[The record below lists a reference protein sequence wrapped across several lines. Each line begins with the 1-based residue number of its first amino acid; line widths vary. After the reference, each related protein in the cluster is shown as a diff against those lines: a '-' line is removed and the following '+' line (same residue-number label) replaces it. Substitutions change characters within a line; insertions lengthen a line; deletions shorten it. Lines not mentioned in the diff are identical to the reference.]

1 MNNKRQGENKSMKDI
16 WMDSEV
22 GKKDKKINKK
32 KLIITS
38 IIILIVVLCIV
49 IIGLYCTNKQ
59 CREWIDKNVLRKEV
73 VQDKV
78 NTIDLNE
85 SQYTNIYAFNKYIGI
100 LNKTKFTIYSN
111 TGSEEKT
118 LEIQVSNPIFSSANR
133 FLAIAE
139 NKGRKL
145 YVITDKEISWE
156 AELEGD
162 IVQVYVNKNGYV
174 AVVIADTNHKAVIKM
189 FDSQGKPKFKT
200 FLASTRAVDVSI
212 SNDNKYLAIAEI
224 DTSGTTIQ
232 SGVKVISIDKATTDP
247 TNSLENT
254 YKSESN
260 KLITS
265 IKYQEKN
272 KLVCMY
278 TDSIHEIEEGQDITL
293 IDNNNKKVI
302 FQSINLSNNICS
314 IEEKSSG
321 LFTADSLVN
330 IINVG
335 NKEEKQYTA
344 DSIAKEMY
352 TYGNIIALNLGTE
365 IEFINTDGWLVKR
378 YVANQEITNIVVS
391 DSIAGIIYRDKIEII
406 NL

>member
-1 MNNKRQGENKSMKDI
+1 MKDI
-16 WMDSEV
+16 WIESEV

-49 IIGLYCTNKQ
+49 MVGLYCTNKQ

-73 VQDKV
+73 IQDKV
-78 NTIDLNE
+78 ATIDLKENQN
-85 SQYTNIYAFNKYIGI
+85 SNIYAFNKYIGI
-100 LNKTKFTIYSN
+100 LDKTKFTIYSS

-139 NKGRKL
+139 NKGRKF

-156 AELEGD
+156 AEVEGN
-162 IVQVYVNKNGYV
+162 IAQVHVNKNGYV
-174 AVVIADTNHKAVIKM
+174 AVVIVDTSYKSVIKM
-189 FDSQGKPKFKT
+189 YNPQGKEMFNT
-200 FLASTRAVDVSI
+200 YLSSTRAVDVSI
-212 SNDNKYLAIAEI
+212 SNDNKYLAIAEV
-224 DTSGTTIQ
+224 DTSGSIIQ
-232 SGVKVISIDKATTDP
+232 SDVKVISIDKASTDP

-260 KLITS
+260 KLITN
-265 IKYQEKN
+265 IKYQDKN

-278 TDSIHEIEEGQDITL
+278 TDSIHKIEDGQDVTL
-293 IDNNNKKVI
+293 VDNSNKKVI

-335 NKEEKQYTA
+335 SKEEKQYTA

-391 DSIAGIIYRDKIEII
+391 DSIAGIIYRDKIEMI